1 MKSKQIQ
8 QKGSSKFVRLL
19 KKILLN
25 KQIYLM
31 LIPVLIFYIIY
42 CYVPMGGIVLAWKS
56 YKRKLGIYA
65 SPWVGW
71 ENFELLFEMPQFGS
85 AVKNTVVISLLNIVF
100 CFPMPI
106 IFALLLNE
114 ILHKTFK
121 KSVQTMT
128 YLPHFISWVII
139 GGLAKMALAY
149 DGGVIN
155 NIVEAFGGER
165 VSWLTHEK
173 YFYPILIILTIWKD
187 TGWGSIIYIA
197 AISGID
203 TSLYEAARIDGCTRF
218 GCIWRITV
226 PCILPTIAVMLIMKI
241 ANIMNSDIISYHN
254 YSTYADNIVIIK
266 KLKKLGRPILNTE
279 WLARCLGNT
288 VEEMFPL
295 FYLEKIG
302 CYNWGFVAGKYQTYE
317 PWLSMWARY
326 YEDPEHCAWDFSKWF
341 HDLYRPSLFPYD
353 PNEIDIIKKFCKLSD
368 KELR

>member
-241 ANIMNSDIISYHN
+241 ANIMNAGFDPVYNLYNKTIYGVADILDTLSYRLFTEDSQMELTAALGLFKTSIN
-254 YSTYADNIVIIK
+254 VVFLVIGNFATK
-266 KLKKLGRPILNTE
+266 KLTG
-279 WLARCLGNT
+279 
-288 VEEMFPL
+288 
-295 FYLEKIG
+295 Y
-302 CYNWGFVAGKYQTYE
+302 
-317 PWLSMWARY
+317 SMY
-326 YEDPEHCAWDFSKWF
+326 SFD
-341 HDLYRPSLFPYD
+341 
-353 PNEIDIIKKFCKLSD
+353 
-368 KELR
+368 